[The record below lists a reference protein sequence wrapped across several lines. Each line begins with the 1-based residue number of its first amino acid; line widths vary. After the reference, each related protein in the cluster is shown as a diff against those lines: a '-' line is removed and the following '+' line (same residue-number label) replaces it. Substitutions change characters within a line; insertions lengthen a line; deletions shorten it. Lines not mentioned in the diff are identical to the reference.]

1 MDQYTNKAES
11 KLTFVAWTLIGVAA
25 GLLDRL
31 LMPVQRD
38 GGNLAAI
45 CIGVFSACIG
55 GVLAT
60 FFLGGSVIDLNSHS
74 VGWALNAAL
83 YTLFAYRC
91 LAMKRTNH
99 PSWKPESEVQH
110 APRPGLGV
118 PPSLA
123 QVQVVTHEAS
133 E

>member
-1 MDQYTNKAES
+1 M
-11 KLTFVAWTLIGVAA
+11 TFVIWMLIGVAT
-25 GLLDRL
+25 GLMVRL

-45 CIGVFSACIG
+45 LVGVISACIG
-55 GVLAT
+55 GVLAA
-60 FFLGGSVIDLNSHS
+60 FFLGGRVIDINSHS

-99 PSWKPESEVQH
+99 PSWKPEGEVQH
-110 APRPGLGV
+110 APRPRVEV
-118 PPSLA
+118 PPLLA